1 MSWRTFL
8 LLGIGLLQMA
18 AAALGLARL
27 QGAALATGASPAPK
41 VFSSA
46 RGLETFSSTFQ
57 LEWVDRA
64 GAQHVL
70 ALTPERYAQ
79 VAGPYA
85 RRNAYGA
92 AVAYGPALAVDPA
105 ARPMLEALLRHAL
118 CGEAPLLREL
128 GLDTTTFAAPPR
140 LRVLPHPRVPP
151 RGDVPAELPLVLE
164 ARCA

>member
-1 MSWRTFL
+1 MNARTL
-8 LLGIGLLQMA
+8 LLLTLGLLQMGA
-18 AAALGLARL
+18 AVLGLPRL
-27 QGAALATGASPAPK
+27 RGVALATGASPAPR

-46 RGLETFSSTFQ
+46 KGLETFSSAFQ

-64 GAQHVL
+64 GEPHVL

-79 VAGPYA
+79 LAGPYH

-105 ARPMLEALLRHAL
+105 ARPMLDALLRYAL
-118 CGEAPLLREL
+118 CGDAPLLREL
-128 GLDTTTFAAPPR
+128 GVDTATLAGPPR
-140 LRVLPHPRVPP
+140 LRVVPAGP
-151 RGDVPAELPLVLE
+151 VPAELPLVLE